1 MMSSIFIVLGMICL
15 VISVILCINEI
26 IKVKVE
32 QKGKMNYKIMVIFFA
47 LYVVLLSIGIMIEIF
62 KSNLIN
68 KVKI

>member
-47 LYVVLLSIGIMIEIF
+47 LYVVLLSIGIMIENI
-62 KSNLIN
+62 
-68 KVKI
+68 

>member
-32 QKGKMNYKIMVIFFA
+32 QKGKMNYKIMIIFFA
-47 LYVVLLSIGIMIEIF
+47 LYVVLLSIGIMIENI
-62 KSNLIN
+62 
-68 KVKI
+68 

>member
-47 LYVVLLSIGIMIEIF
+47 LYVVLLSTGIMIENI
-62 KSNLIN
+62 
-68 KVKI
+68 

>member
-1 MMSSIFIVLGMICL
+1 MSSIFIVLGMICL

-47 LYVVLLSIGIMIEIF
+47 LYVVLLSIGIMIENI
-62 KSNLIN
+62 
-68 KVKI
+68 

>member
-1 MMSSIFIVLGMICL
+1 MMSSIFIMLGMICL

-47 LYVVLLSIGIMIEIF
+47 LYVVLLSIGIMIENI
-62 KSNLIN
+62 
-68 KVKI
+68 

>member
-1 MMSSIFIVLGMICL
+1 MIVSNNRRDFMMSSIFIVLGMICL

-47 LYVVLLSIGIMIEIF
+47 LYVVLLSIGIMIENI
-62 KSNLIN
+62 
-68 KVKI
+68 